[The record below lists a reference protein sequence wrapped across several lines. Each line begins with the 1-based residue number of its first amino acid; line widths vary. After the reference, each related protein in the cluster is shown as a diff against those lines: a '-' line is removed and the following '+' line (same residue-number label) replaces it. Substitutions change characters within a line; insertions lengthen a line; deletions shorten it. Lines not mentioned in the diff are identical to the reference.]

1 MPTAMTTAVVL
12 CCVVLFYIR
21 VIHARLH
28 EESVECNKAWMAFAK
43 STFEC
48 GRRDLI
54 ALREEWVRDTTRA
67 WSGQVRHSNIFFL
80 SSRVRV

>member
-1 MPTAMTTAVVL
+1 MN
-12 CCVVLFYIR
+12 C
-21 VIHARLH
+21 
-28 EESVECNKAWMAFAK
+28 SKAWSAFAK

-67 WSGQVRHSNIFFL
+67 WSGQVRGGVQIGLGPSWL
-80 SSRVRV
+80 VE

>member
-1 MPTAMTTAVVL
+1 M
-12 CCVVLFYIR
+12 
-21 VIHARLH
+21 
-28 EESVECNKAWMAFAK
+28 ECHKFWSEFAK

-67 WSGQVRHSNIFFL
+67 WSGQVRAW
-80 SSRVRV
+80 R

>member
-1 MPTAMTTAVVL
+1 MA
-12 CCVVLFYIR
+12 C
-21 VIHARLH
+21 HK
-28 EESVECNKAWMAFAK
+28 SWSAFAK

-67 WSGQVRHSNIFFL
+67 WSGQVRAWRQHTFSPLLCITCRPCLPFFWAVGTFL
-80 SSRVRV
+80 PAPSFDVVGVA